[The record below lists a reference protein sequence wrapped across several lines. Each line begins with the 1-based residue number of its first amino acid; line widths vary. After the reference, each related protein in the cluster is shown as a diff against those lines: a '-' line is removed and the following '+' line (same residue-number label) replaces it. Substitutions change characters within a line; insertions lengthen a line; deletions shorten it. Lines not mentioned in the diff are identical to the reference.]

1 MLNAENITIRRSPER
16 GHIHHGWLDSF
27 HTFSFGDYEDPR
39 HMGFRTLR
47 VINEDTVDPGEG
59 FGAHPHRDMEIVT
72 YVISGALEHKD
83 SMGHGSVIQPGD
95 VQKFSAGTGVV
106 HSEYN
111 ASKTEKVHFL
121 QIWIVPEKKG
131 IKPAYDQLTIGD
143 LKEDNGLTL
152 FASYTETPGAI
163 RMHQDVRI
171 YRGIL
176 KKGQNRPFTMKDGRG
191 LWFQMIKG
199 ALEIGG
205 QKAEAGDGIAIERTS
220 SIMMKAVTDTEFLL
234 FDLK

>member
-1 MLNAENITIRRSPER
+1 MLNAENITIRRSSER
-16 GHIHHGWLDSF
+16 GRVHHGWVESF
-27 HTFSFGDYEDPR
+27 HTFSFGDYEDPE
-39 HMGFRTLR
+39 HTGFRTLR

-59 FGAHPHRDMEIVT
+59 FGAHPHRDMEIIT

-83 SMGHGSVIQPGD
+83 SMGHGSVIHPGD
-95 VQKFSAGTGVV
+95 AQKISAGTGIA

-121 QIWIVPEKKG
+121 QIWILPEKRG
-131 IKPAYDQLTIGD
+131 IKPAYDQLTIND

-152 FASYTETPGAI
+152 FAAADDSPGTI
-163 RMHQDVRI
+163 RMHQDVKI
-171 YRGIL
+171 YRGLL
-176 KKGQNRPFTMKDGRG
+176 KKGQNRPLTMKDGRG

-199 ALEIGG
+199 TLEIGG
-205 QKAEAGDGIAIERTS
+205 HTAETGDGVAVERTS